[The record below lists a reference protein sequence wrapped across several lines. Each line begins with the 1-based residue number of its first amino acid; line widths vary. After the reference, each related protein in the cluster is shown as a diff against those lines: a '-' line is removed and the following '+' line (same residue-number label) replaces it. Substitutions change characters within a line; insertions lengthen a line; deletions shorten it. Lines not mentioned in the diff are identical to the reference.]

1 MAKFKE
7 KGLRNFQALVKAQ
20 PEKTRKAASF
30 ALNFGA
36 RKAITLSSAEMVKQ
50 VGFTKSY
57 AISRM
62 KVSQFASPSRL
73 ISVVSARQRATSLRR
88 FNAAPATRKGRSA
101 GVRATV
107 KRGRRKLLKRAFLIK
122 LKGGGVDTYNEGV
135 AVRLKAG
142 ESMENKG
149 KPFDKEGDP
158 GLFLLYGPS
167 VDQLFQTV
175 RDDIHPGL
183 DVDMNREFLRQYA
196 RK

>member
-1 MAKFKE
+1 MARFKE
-7 KGLRNFQALVKAQ
+7 KGLRNFEVLVKSQ
-20 PEKTRKAASF
+20 PDKTRKAAAI

-36 RKAITLSSAEMVKQ
+36 RKAITLGTAEMVRQ
-50 VGFTKSY
+50 VGFTKTY
-57 AISRM
+57 ARSGM
-62 KVSQFASPSRL
+62 KVGQFSSPGRL
-73 ISVVSARQRATSLRR
+73 ISVVSARKRATSLRR
-88 FNAAPATRKGRSA
+88 FNATPATRKGKSA

-107 KRGRRKLLKRAFLIK
+107 RRGRRKLLKRAFFIR
-122 LKGGGVDTYNEGV
+122 LKGGVDSYNEGV

-183 DVDMNREFLRQYA
+183 DADMNKEFLRQYS